1 MASFGP
7 EEGSSQMKSIKRLLL
22 NINSGC
28 ALATVPILF
37 FYGCNRADSVGDTV
51 TDTNTD
57 TITDTTEERR
67 LMYEYD
73 SELYY
78 APYPDGGEDTDGV
91 EGYYV
96 TQEEIEI
103 CPEAMCSESSMA
115 MTECGYFPYLK
126 LIIMFHEDYPLV
138 GTHSYSPDD
147 GIYPREVFRP
157 MYYVGPGEWTYAE
170 SGTATVTKDGDD
182 YVIEYEATMED
193 GSHFEDT
200 IRPELCGFPVP
211 ED

>member
-1 MASFGP
+1 MI
-7 EEGSSQMKSIKRLLL
+7 ELIIRRLTSM
-22 NINSGC
+22 NSGC
-28 ALATVPILF
+28 ALVIVPILF
-37 FYGCNRADSVGDTV
+37 LSGCNRADSDGDTNTG

-57 TITDTTEERR
+57 TITDTIEERR
-67 LMYEYD
+67 LMYQ
-73 SELYY
+73 YY
-78 APYPDGGEDTDGV
+78 AKVYDVNPPDGGETILV
-91 EGYYV
+91 N
-96 TQEEIEI
+96 QEAIEI

-126 LIIMFHEDYPLV
+126 LIILFHEDYPLV

-147 GIYPREVFRP
+147 GIYPMEEFYP

-182 YVIEYEATMED
+182 YVIDYEATMPD
-193 GSHFEDT
+193 GTHFKDT